1 MDLIDM
7 TLVAQSMANYYGVS
21 VEMKRE
27 YDTAV
32 TEFTTSKYRG
42 AMYKIQLPMIGG
54 LDDTDAPILRGYLDH
69 EVGHVKF
76 TDFERTVPEYEEW
89 KCENVLERRNSFQVY
104 RQCFN
109 IIEDVRIER
118 LMMRRYPGSV
128 YNLKMLN
135 RRYVSAKALEQA
147 MREIRDT
154 RGRDCSKVMTAFMQT
169 VLTLAKGILHNKDRE
184 HDEICATAM
193 DFVDNSQV
201 VIAESLAS
209 RAAAAETDD
218 DVYRIVN
225 DMMDAIS
232 TLINDYAREQW
243 ATAGDPGDSNEDD
256 SGAYEEDLSDN
267 ADVSGLDS
275 FVASQWAESSSD
287 MKSFTMDNPLDM
299 GERAFDGMKLQ
310 SKDSA
315 ASQATEKT
323 EIDSALNNYTV
334 AQELSSEMRYR
345 DLGRYAYRDSA
356 SKRQYA
362 LGTAERHKISML
374 AARMYNVFVSTLE
387 TVTYV
392 RSRSRAWGTRP
403 DMAHLYR
410 PACMDGR
417 VFRTRAERQALD
429 TSVSVLLDL
438 SGSMAAEAIGSDTR
452 AQVAT
457 VVAHGMVSALRK
469 LPHVDAA
476 LYVFKGELF
485 AELGDGKYCK
495 PDGGTPTAL
504 ALMEAQLAMSKR
516 APHSRKIIFVVTD
529 GEPDH
534 VRALQAMVVKLR
546 RQNVEVVGIEI
557 CNKALMEQAVG
568 KDFYVFCEDMM
579 KLPAALMQTMRNHME
594 RAYV

>member
-21 VEMKRE
+21 VAMKRE
-27 YDTAV
+27 YDTAI
-32 TEFTTSKYRG
+32 TEFTTSKYGG

-54 LDDTDAPILRGYLDH
+54 LDDKDAPILRGYLDH

-89 KCENVLERRNSFQVY
+89 KCENVSERRNSYQIY

-118 LMMRRYPGSV
+118 LMMKRYPGSV
-128 YNLKMLN
+128 YNLKVLN
-135 RRYVSAKALEQA
+135 RRYVSAKMLAQA
-147 MREIRDT
+147 MSEIQDT
-154 RGRDCSKVMTAFMQT
+154 RGRESSKVMTAFMQL

-184 HDEICATAM
+184 HDEICATVM
-193 DFVDNSQV
+193 DLVSNNEII
-201 VIAESLAS
+201 IAESLAS
-209 RAAAAETDD
+209 RAAVAETTD
-218 DVYRIVN
+218 DVYHIVN

-232 TLINDYAREQW
+232 MLINDDARQQW
-243 ATAGDPGDSNEDD
+243 SSACTTDDSDEDD

-267 ADVSGLDS
+267 ANVSGLDS
-275 FVASQWAESSSD
+275 FVASQWAEASSD

-299 GERAFDGMKLQ
+299 GERAFDNMKLN

-323 EIDSALNNYTV
+323 EIDSALDNYTV

-345 DLGRYAYRDSA
+345 DLGRFAYQG
-356 SKRQYA
+356 KMQYA
-362 LGTAERHKISML
+362 LDSADRHKISVL

-410 PACMDGR
+410 PSCMDGR

-429 TSVSVLLDL
+429 TSVSVLLDM
-438 SGSMAAEAIGSDTR
+438 SGSMATDAIGNETR

-485 AELGDGKYCK
+485 VELGDGKYCK

-504 ALMEAQLAMSKR
+504 ALMETQLAMAKR

-546 RQNVEVVGIEI
+546 RQNIEVVGIEI

-568 KDFYVFCEDMM
+568 KDSYVFCEDMM
-579 KLPAALMQTMRNHME
+579 KLPAALMQTMRKHME
-594 RAYV
+594 HAYV

>member
-21 VEMKRE
+21 VAMKRE

-32 TEFTTSKYRG
+32 TEFTTAKYGG

-54 LDDTDAPILRGYLDH
+54 LDDADAPILRGYLDH

-89 KCENVLERRNSFQVY
+89 KCENITERRNSYQIY

-118 LMMRRYPGSV
+118 LMMKRYPGSV
-128 YNLKMLN
+128 YNLKVLN
-135 RRYVSAKALEQA
+135 RRFVSAKAFGQA
-147 MREIRDT
+147 MSEIQDT
-154 RGRDCSKVMTAFMQT
+154 RGRESSKVMTAFMQL

-184 HDEICATAM
+184 HDEICVTAM
-193 DFVDNSQV
+193 DLVSNNEII
-201 VIAESLAS
+201 IAESLAS
-209 RAAAAETDD
+209 RAAVAETTD
-218 DVYRIVN
+218 DVYRIVD
-225 DMMDAIS
+225 DMMDVIS
-232 TLINDYAREQW
+232 RLISDDARQQW
-243 ATAGDPGDSNEDD
+243 SSACTTDDSNEDD
-256 SGAYEEDLSDN
+256 SGAYEEDLSDDAN
-267 ADVSGLDS
+267 VSGLDS
-275 FVASQWAESSSD
+275 FVASQWAEAFGD
-287 MKSFTMDNPLDM
+287 MKSCTMDNPLDM
-299 GERAFDGMKLQ
+299 GERAFDAMKTQ

-315 ASQATEKT
+315 ASHATERT
-323 EIDSALNNYTV
+323 EIDSALDNYTV

-345 DLGRYAYRDSA
+345 DLGRYAYRDSS
-356 SKRQYA
+356 SKMQYA
-362 LGTAERHKISML
+362 LSTADRHKISML

-410 PACMDGR
+410 PSCMDGR

-438 SGSMAAEAIGSDTR
+438 SGSMATEAIGSDTR

-504 ALMEAQLAMSKR
+504 ALMETQLAMTKR
-516 APHSRKIIFVVTD
+516 APRSRKIIFVVTD

-546 RQNVEVVGIEI
+546 RQNIEVVGIEI

-568 KDFYVFCEDMM
+568 KDSYVFCEDMM
-579 KLPAALMQTMRNHME
+579 KLPAALMQTMRKHME